1 VAGTGGL
8 AEMMQGSRCSVHV
21 TRVRAHCLENRDV
34 LMAALNRNFGEGGS
48 AAKPVGC
55 TCSSAFQPA
64 CPTLALW
71 KRRRQGGEI
80 GVYCLQSGG
89 AVYIAHPCSTGGHS

>member
-48 AAKPVGC
+48 AVI
-55 TCSSAFQPA
+55 
-64 CPTLALW
+64 
-71 KRRRQGGEI
+71 RRGVRRPI
-80 GVYCLQSGG
+80 G
-89 AVYIAHPCSTGGHS
+89 AATH